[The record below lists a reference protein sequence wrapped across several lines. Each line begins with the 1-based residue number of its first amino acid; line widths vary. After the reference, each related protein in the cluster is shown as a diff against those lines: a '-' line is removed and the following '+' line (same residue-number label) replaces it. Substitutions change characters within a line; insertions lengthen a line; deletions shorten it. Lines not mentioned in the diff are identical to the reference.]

1 MTNCKEILGLKKIAF
16 YINNNVRYNFP
27 DPAVENEI
35 DLIAHA
41 EGSIVVSDSI
51 ELPKWE
57 RILTFSGNYK
67 QNYFDEFSFI
77 AHGIL
82 NNVPG
87 LILAMRNNRLGYIT
101 EIITTSNRSFVFPVP
116 VFLNAE
122 NTKQVDSHSWNV
134 SLSYRIPTF
143 QDHYTKLNTLLM
155 IYSYILVG
163 DNQILGS
170 GGGVPIVAN

>member
-1 MTNCKEILGLKKIAF
+1 MNCKEVPGVQKIAF

-27 DPAVENEI
+27 DPSIENEI

-41 EGSIVVSDSI
+41 EGSIVVSDPI

-57 RILTFSGNYK
+57 RIVDFSSNYK
-67 QNYFDEFSFI
+67 QNYIDEFTFL

-87 LILAMRNNRLGYIT
+87 LILAMRNNRLGYIV
-101 EIITTSNRSFVFPVP
+101 EIITTSNLSFVFPTP

-134 SLSYRIPTF
+134 SLSYRVPT
-143 QDHYTKLNTLLM
+143 DKDYYTKLNTLLM

-163 DNQILGS
+163 DNQILGTGS
-170 GGGVPIVAN
+170 GVPIVAN